1 MRRHALLAP
10 EHARMAVRVL
20 VKAAVKADAPERAK
34 ETADNLLG
42 LMYQYVN
49 PELL

>member
-1 MRRHALLAP
+1 MLLAP

-20 VKAAVKADAPERAK
+20 VKAAVKVDAPERAK